1 MYDIIIV
8 GAGPAGLTA
17 AVYARRAE
25 KTALIIEKATFGGQI
40 TYSPKVENYPGMKAV
55 SGNELADLMVE
66 QALELGADIEP
77 GEVNKIEVNGDGTKT
92 VFTAEGGVFTGKAVI
107 LATGA
112 KHRLLGAPGEKEL
125 IGHGISFCAVCDG
138 AFYKGKEV
146 VVVGGGNS
154 ALQEALLLSDVCSK
168 VTMVQNL
175 DFFTGEEKLLSALKQ
190 KGNVEFITGT
200 VVSGFEEENGE
211 LTAVKVVNSAG
222 FEKTIRTDGVFVAIG
237 LQPDNDSFKDV
248 AQVNEWGYFDTD
260 ESCVSKTP
268 GVFVAGDCRSKQI
281 RQITTAAADGSISA
295 LAACNYIDN
304 L

>member
-1 MYDIIIV
+1 M
-8 GAGPAGLTA
+8 
-17 AVYARRAE
+17 
-25 KTALIIEKATFGGQI
+25 
-40 TYSPKVENYPGMKAV
+40 
-55 SGNELADLMVE
+55 
-66 QALELGADIEP
+66 
-77 GEVNKIEVNGDGTKT
+77 
-92 VFTAEGGVFTGKAVI
+92 
-107 LATGA
+107 
-112 KHRLLGAPGEKEL
+112 LGAPGEKEL

-237 LQPDNDSFKDV
+237 LQPDNDSFKNV

-281 RQITTAAADGSISA
+281 RQITTAASDGSISA

>member
-1 MYDIIIV
+1 MYDVIIV

-25 KTALIIEKATFGGQI
+25 KTVLILEKGTFGGQI
-40 TYSPKVENYPGMKAV
+40 TYSPKVENFPGSKEI

-66 QALELGADIEP
+66 QALNLGAEIELG
-77 GEVNKIEVNGDGTKT
+77 EVTAVKANPDGVKT
-92 VFTAEGGVFTGKAVI
+92 VVTDEGEEYAAKAVI

-112 KHRLLGAPGEKEL
+112 KHRLLGAPGETEL

-154 ALQEALLLSDVCSK
+154 ALQEALLLADGCSK

-175 DFFTGEEKLLSALKQ
+175 DFFTGEEKLLNSLKA

-200 VVSGFEEENGE
+200 VVTGFESENGE
-211 LTAVKVVNSAG
+211 LTAVKSEG
-222 FEKTIRTDGVFVAIG
+222 HDGEKVLRTDGVFVAIG
-237 LQPDNDSFKDV
+237 LQPDNDNFSSV
-248 AQVNEWGYFDTD
+248 AALNQWGYFDTD
-260 ESCVSKTP
+260 ESCTT
-268 GVFVAGDCRSKQI
+268 GTDGIFVAGDCRSKKI
-281 RQITTAAADGSISA
+281 RQITTACADGSVAA
-295 LAACNYIDN
+295 LAACSYIDN